1 MDAGDSNNGDSFEDL
16 SFWWVFFGMFYQ
28 LLKKR
33 QRAIRYN
40 SILTGDDRVTEFL
53 HGHWERIFNRTRMTR
68 DCFVR
73 LSSIMEQTGR
83 LTPSRAVSV
92 EEQLMIFLFVVGHGA
107 SNRDAQ
113 ETWQRSGSTISKYFG
128 IVLEAIFNMSGE
140 YIRPPDMNNVHH
152 TIRYN
157 NRFFPYFQGCVGA
170 IDGTHV
176 SACVGGARA
185 DKFRGRKGDTTWNVL
200 AACDFDLKFTY
211 MLSGWEGSAH
221 DARVLEHVISEP
233 QNGFPF
239 PPPGKYYLV
248 DSGYANR
255 GCFLAPYRGT
265 NYHLR
270 DRRRLGGDRKKEQFN
285 YRHASLR
292 NAIERTF
299 GIWKR
304 RFPILRSMHQFP
316 LDKQAMIPV
325 ACAVLH
331 NFIRMDPAS
340 VAQDHVSG
348 DEDDDD
354 ASSEDD
360 SVDADP
366 DGVDVGESSSH
377 LNIPHDMDMG
387 AFRDYVTNCIHE
399 GSSG

>member
-33 QRAIRYN
+33 QSAIRYN
-40 SILTGDDRVTEFL
+40 SILTADDRVTEFL
-53 HGHWERIFNRTRMTR
+53 HGHWERIFNKTRMTR

-73 LSSIMEQTGR
+73 ISSIMEQTGR

-92 EEQLMIFLFVVGHGA
+92 EEQLMIFLFVVGHSA

-152 TIRYN
+152 TIRYS

-176 SACVGGARA
+176 SACVG
-185 DKFRGRKGDTTWNVL
+185 
-200 AACDFDLKFTY
+200 
-211 MLSGWEGSAH
+211 
-221 DARVLEHVISEP
+221 
-233 QNGFPF
+233 
-239 PPPGKYYLV
+239 GKYYLV

-331 NFIRMDPAS
+331 NFIRMDQLP
-340 VAQDHVSG
+340 
-348 DEDDDD
+348 
-354 ASSEDD
+354 
-360 SVDADP
+360 
-366 DGVDVGESSSH
+366 
-377 LNIPHDMDMG
+377 
-387 AFRDYVTNCIHE
+387 
-399 GSSG
+399 

>member
-40 SILTGDDRVTEFL
+40 SILTADDRVTEFL

-73 LSSIMEQTGR
+73 FSSIMEQTGR
-83 LTPSRAVSV
+83 LTASRAVSV

-140 YIRPPDMNNVHH
+140 YIRPPDMTNVHH
-152 TIRYN
+152 TIRYS

-176 SACVGGARA
+176 SAC
-185 DKFRGRKGDTTWNVL
+185 
-200 AACDFDLKFTY
+200 FTY

-221 DARVLEHVISEP
+221 DARVLEHAISEP
-233 QNGFPF
+233 QNSFPF

-377 LNIPHDMDMG
+377 LNIPQDMDMG

>member
-1 MDAGDSNNGDSFEDL
+1 MDVGDSNNGDSFEDL

-185 DKFRGRKGDTTWNVL
+185 DKFRG
-200 AACDFDLKFTY
+200 
-211 MLSGWEGSAH
+211 
-221 DARVLEHVISEP
+221 
-233 QNGFPF
+233 
-239 PPPGKYYLV
+239 KYYLV

-377 LNIPHDMDMG
+377 LNIPQDMDMG
-387 AFRDYVTNCIHE
+387 VFRDYVTNCIHE
-399 GSSG
+399 GSGG

>member
-1 MDAGDSNNGDSFEDL
+1 MDVGESGNADYFDDL
-16 SFWWVFFGMFYQ
+16 TFWWLFFGMFYQ
-28 LLKKR
+28 QLKKR
-33 QRAIRYN
+33 HRAIRYN
-40 SILTGDDRVTEFL
+40 SILTGDDRVMEFL
-53 HGHWERIFNRTRMTR
+53 HGHWERIFNRTRMSR
-68 DCFVR
+68 DCFVW
-73 LSSIMEQTGR
+73 LSSILEQTGR

-107 SNRDAQ
+107 SNRNAQ

-140 YIRPPDMNNVHH
+140 YIRAPNMNNVHH

-157 NRFFPYFQGCVGA
+157 NRFYPYFQGCVGA

-176 SACVGGARA
+176 SACVGA
-185 DKFRGRKGDTTWNVL
+185 
-200 AACDFDLKFTY
+200 
-211 MLSGWEGSAH
+211 GWEGSAH
-221 DARVLEHVISEP
+221 DARVLEHAISEP
-233 QNGFPF
+233 QNSFPF

-248 DSGYANR
+248 DSGYANK
-255 GCFLAPYRGT
+255 GYFLAPYWGT

-270 DRRRLGGDRKKEQFN
+270 DCRRLGGDRKKEQFN

-299 GIWKR
+299 GIWKK

-331 NFIRMDPAS
+331 NFIRMDLAS
-340 VAQDHVSG
+340 VAQDHIAG

-360 SVDADP
+360 DVAAVP
-366 DGVDVGESSSH
+366 DRVDVGESSSQV
-377 LNIPHDMDMG
+377 NIPHDMDMG
-387 AFRDYVTNCIHE
+387 AFRDYVRDCIHE
-399 GSSG
+399 GTSG

>member
-28 LLKKR
+28 LLRKR

-40 SILTGDDRVTEFL
+40 SILTADDRVTEFL

-128 IVLEAIFNMSGE
+128 IVLEAIFNMSSE

-152 TIRYN
+152 TIRYS

-185 DKFRGRKGDTTWNVL
+185 DKFRG
-200 AACDFDLKFTY
+200 
-211 MLSGWEGSAH
+211 
-221 DARVLEHVISEP
+221 
-233 QNGFPF
+233 
-239 PPPGKYYLV
+239 KYYLV

-270 DRRRLGGDRKKEQFN
+270 NRRRLGGDRKKEQFN

-316 LDKQAMIPV
+316 LEKQAMIPV

-360 SVDADP
+360 SVDTDP

-377 LNIPHDMDMG
+377 LNIPQDMDMG
-387 AFRDYVTNCIHE
+387 AFRDYVTNCIQE

>member
-40 SILTGDDRVTEFL
+40 SILTADDRVTEFL

-73 LSSIMEQTGR
+73 FSSIMEQTGR

-152 TIRYN
+152 TIRYS

-185 DKFRGRKGDTTWNVL
+185 DKFR
-200 AACDFDLKFTY
+200 
-211 MLSGWEGSAH
+211 
-221 DARVLEHVISEP
+221 
-233 QNGFPF
+233 
-239 PPPGKYYLV
+239 GKYYLV

-377 LNIPHDMDMG
+377 LNIPQDMDMG

>member
-40 SILTGDDRVTEFL
+40 SILTADDRVTEFL

-73 LSSIMEQTGR
+73 FSSIMEQTGR

-107 SNRDAQ
+107 SNRDTQ

-128 IVLEAIFNMSGE
+128 IVLKAIFNMSGE
-140 YIRPPDMNNVHH
+140 YIRPTDMNNVHH
-152 TIRYN
+152 TIRYS

-176 SACVGGARA
+176 SACVGGAR
-185 DKFRGRKGDTTWNVL
+185 
-200 AACDFDLKFTY
+200 FTY

-221 DARVLEHVISEP
+221 DARVLEHAISEP

-377 LNIPHDMDMG
+377 LNIPQDMDMG